1 VRDARTGLDLLRAPD
16 EDVALWYFETPLTWG
31 EVRRRSDALAVA
43 FRALG
48 IARGDRVAIQLQ
60 NMPEWPIAL
69 LAAWKA
75 GAAVVPVS
83 PMYTPRERAV
93 LLEDSG
99 ARVLIA
105 LDELA
110 PGADVEHVVTTSEL
124 DDVIARHEG
133 RRPDATALAP
143 EDPAFLTYTSGTTGP
158 PKGAIN
164 THANVAF
171 NAQVYRDWIGLTRD
185 DVCLAI
191 APLFHITGLIGHL
204 AVGMLTGMPLVL
216 AHRFDAAETLRLG
229 ERHGATFTVAA
240 ITAFNALLRHE
251 GGALPRL
258 SKVYSGGAP
267 IAPAVAEAFEKRFGA
282 YIHNIYGLTETTSP
296 SHCVPAS
303 RRAPVDPGTGALS
316 IGVPVFDTDSRIVG
330 SDGRELPPGEVGE
343 IVTRGPQVVPGY
355 WGLQRFDELA
365 TGDVGFMDADGWF
378 YLVDRKKDQINASG
392 FKVWPREVED
402 ALYEHPAVA
411 EVAVVGVPDDYRGET
426 VKAFVVA
433 AGEVTAEELIAFSR
447 ERLAPYKIPRQ
458 IAFADELPK
467 TSTGKVLRRALRGQ

>member
-1 VRDARTGLDLLRAPD
+1 VREARTGLDLLRGTGD
-16 EDVALWYFETPLTWG
+16 DVALWYFETPLTWG
-31 EVRRRSDALAVA
+31 ELRRLSDQLVVG
-43 FRALG
+43 LG
-48 IARGDRVAIQLQ
+48 ELGVGRGDRVAVQLQ
-60 NMPEWPIAL
+60 NMPQWPIAL
-69 LAAWKA
+69 IAAWKA

-93 LLEDSG
+93 VLTDSG

-110 PGADVEHVVTTSEL
+110 GEADVEHVITTSEL
-124 DDVIARHEG
+124 DGFMARHEG
-133 RRPDATALAP
+133 RRPDVEAP
-143 EDPAFLTYTSGTTGP
+143 APQDPAFLTYTSGTTGP

-204 AVGMLTGMPLVL
+204 AVGMLTEMPLVL
-216 AHRFDAAETLRLG
+216 AYRFDAAETLRLG
-229 ERHGATFTVAA
+229 ELHGATFTVAA

-258 SKVYSGGAP
+258 RKVYSGGAP
-267 IAPAVAEAFEKRFGA
+267 IAPAVADAFEQRFGA

-330 SDGRELPPGEVGE
+330 EDGRELAPGEVGE

-355 WGLQRFDELA
+355 WGLGDFAELA

-426 VKAFVVA
+426 VKAFVVLA
-433 AGEVTAEELIAFSR
+433 REVTADELIAFTR
-447 ERLAPYKIPRQ
+447 ERLAPYKIPRE

-467 TSTGKVLRRALRGQ
+467 TSTGKILRRALRDQ

>member
-1 VRDARTGLDLLRAPD
+1 LRGAD
-16 EDVALWYFETPLTWG
+16 DDVALWYFEAPLTWG
-31 EVRRRSDALAVA
+31 DIRRLSDALAVG
-43 FRALG
+43 FGELG
-48 IARGDRVAIQLQ
+48 LGHGDRVAVQLQ
-60 NMPEWPIAL
+60 NMPQWPIAL
-69 LAAWKA
+69 LAAWKI

-93 LLEDSG
+93 LLADSG

-110 PGADVEHVVTTSEL
+110 GGADVEHLITTSAL
-124 DDVIARHEG
+124 DGFIASREG
-133 RRPDATALAP
+133 REPELAALEP
-143 EDPAFLTYTSGTTGP
+143 SDPALLTYTSGTTGP

-171 NAQVYRDWIGLTRD
+171 NAQVYRDWIGLSRD

-191 APLFHITGLIGHL
+191 APLFHITGLVGHL
-204 AVGMLTGMPLVL
+204 AVGMLASMPLVL
-216 AHRFDAAETLRLG
+216 AYRFDAAETLRLG
-229 ERHGATFTVAA
+229 ELHGATFTVAA

-251 GGALPRL
+251 GGSLPRL
-258 SKVYSGGAP
+258 SKAYSGGAP
-267 IAPAVAEAFEKRFGA
+267 IAPAVADAFEARFGA

-303 RRAPVDPGTGALS
+303 RRAPVDPATGALS
-316 IGVPVFDTDSRIVG
+316 IGVPVFDTDARIV
-330 SDGRELPPGEVGE
+330 DEQGRELPPGEIGE

-355 WGLQRFDELA
+355 WGRGTFDELA
-365 TGDVGFMDADGWF
+365 TGDVGFMDAEGWF
-378 YLVDRKKDQINASG
+378 YLVDRKKDQINAAG

-411 EVAVVGVPDDYRGET
+411 EVAVIGVPDDYRGET

-433 AGEVTAEELIAFSR
+433 ASEVSAEELTAFSR
-447 ERLAPYKIPRQ
+447 ERLAAYKVPRA
-458 IAFADELPK
+458 IAFVDELPK
-467 TSTGKVLRRALRGQ
+467 TSTGKILRRALRDQE

>member
-1 VRDARTGLDLLRAPD
+1 MVLRDAA
-16 EDVALWYFETPLTWG
+16 DVGRGAAAVG
-31 EVRRRSDALAVA
+31 RSS
-43 FRALG
+43 RSALG
-48 IARGDRVAIQLQ
+48 ELGVARGDRVAVQLQ
-60 NMPEWPIAL
+60 NMPQWPIAL
-69 LAAWKA
+69 IAAWKA

-93 LLEDSG
+93 LLRDSG

-105 LDELA
+105 LDGLEG
-110 PGADVEHVVTTSEL
+110 GADVEHVIATSAL
-124 DDVIARHEG
+124 DEFTARHAG
-133 RRPDATALAP
+133 RRPAVPAPEP
-143 EDPAFLTYTSGTTGP
+143 EDPALLTYTSGTTGP

-204 AVGMLTGMPLVL
+204 AVGMLTAMPLVL
-216 AHRFDAAETLRLG
+216 AYRFDAAETLRLG
-229 ERHGATFTVAA
+229 ELHGATYTVAA

-267 IAPAVAEAFEKRFGA
+267 IAPAVADAFERRFGA

-296 SHCVPAS
+296 SHCVPRRGARRSTRGRERCRSACRCSTPTRGSSARTGAS
-303 RRAPVDPGTGALS
+303 CRPARSARSSRAARRSSPGTGAS
-316 IGVPVFDTDSRIVG
+316 I
-330 SDGRELPPGEVGE
+330 
-343 IVTRGPQVVPGY
+343 
-355 WGLQRFDELA
+355 RFEELA

-426 VKAFVVA
+426 VKAFVVPA
-433 AGEVTAEELIAFSR
+433 REVTADELIAFAR
-447 ERLAPYKIPRQ
+447 ERLAPYKIPRV
-458 IAFADELPK
+458 IAFTDELPK
-467 TSTGKVLRRALRGQ
+467 TSTGKILRRAPARPVAA